1 MPVTCLPDTQPIH
14 LGYLYP
20 LGTGVRDWLFNCK
33 DPPCS
38 LLMLAKVTYNRV
50 SSGRGRFYRCEGVGY
65 ALFRITHVTPP
76 SREERAHLYLSE
88 KEIDSIMISEII
100 PNVM

>member
-1 MPVTCLPDTQPIH
+1 MH
-14 LGYLYP
+14 YLE
-20 LGTGVRDWLFNCK
+20 
-33 DPPCS
+33 
-38 LLMLAKVTYNRV
+38 LLMSHPL
-50 SSGRGRFYRCEGVGY
+50 
-65 ALFRITHVTPP
+65 

>member
-1 MPVTCLPDTQPIH
+1 MH
-14 LGYLYP
+14 YLE
-20 LGTGVRDWLFNCK
+20 
-33 DPPCS
+33 
-38 LLMLAKVTYNRV
+38 LL
-50 SSGRGRFYRCEGVGY
+50 
-65 ALFRITHVTPP
+65 ITPP

>member
-1 MPVTCLPDTQPIH
+1 
-14 LGYLYP
+14 
-20 LGTGVRDWLFNCK
+20 
-33 DPPCS
+33 
-38 LLMLAKVTYNRV
+38 MLAKIIYYRV
-50 SSGRGRFYRCEGVGY
+50 SSGRGWFYPCESVGY
-65 ALFRITHVTPP
+65 ALFRITHVTPR